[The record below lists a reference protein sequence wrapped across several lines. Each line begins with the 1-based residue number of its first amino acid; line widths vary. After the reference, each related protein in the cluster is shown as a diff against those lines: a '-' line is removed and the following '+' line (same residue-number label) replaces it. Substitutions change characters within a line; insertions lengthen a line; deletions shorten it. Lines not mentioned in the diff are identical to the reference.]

1 MGTVAAPRQVQ
12 RAAAVAKAA
21 TPLPPSRIAAPRGVV
36 QCAGTLKVSHPNDPA
51 EKEAEEVGK
60 RIANA
65 PPGTATSTGA
75 TSGLPMQSPHVAR
88 MMHAIV
94 QRESAVAHLLR
105 TCTPPTLRNNPV
117 VQRESGGSPHIASLQ
132 PGQPNVSANLA
143 AEISAARTGGK
154 PLPPSVRRFMEQR
167 FEADFR
173 DVRVHTD
180 EAAARRNRELGARAF
195 TVGGDIH
202 FGAGEFQ
209 PDSGAGRELIAH
221 ELTHTIQQGV
231 APQAPSAVQAVREQA
246 APQAQRDWTDYLP
259 SLPDPRSYVA
269 GKAANI
275 PGFTMLTVV
284 IGFNPITGDSVDRSA
299 GNILRGAIELIP
311 GGALIT
317 EALNNHGIFDK
328 ISAWVQTQF
337 DTLKDIGSGIWD
349 EIKAFIKGVSI
360 TDIGAL
366 DELWEKGKKIV
377 TSRIDQITAFA
388 EGLYDGIVSLIKESI
403 LKPIGAFA
411 RTTSGYPLLCSIM
424 GSDPITG
431 EPAPQDAETLMGG
444 FLTFIGEGE
453 LWAKMKNANAVPRAF
468 AWFNGAVE
476 ALKGFVSEIPG
487 LFVAAFEALEIMD
500 IILIPRAFEKLRNIF
515 GGFAGRFISWGAQA
529 AWDLLEIIFDVVKPG
544 AMAYVKR
551 TGAALKSIL
560 KNPIPFVGN
569 LVAAGK
575 LGFSQFSGN
584 FLKHLKAGLLE
595 WLRGALPGVYIPT
608 AFELKEILKFVL
620 SVLGLTW
627 ANMRVKLVKAVG
639 EPAVV
644 AMEEGFKIVVTLVK
658 EGPAAAW
665 EQLKESLG
673 NLGDM
678 AVGAITDFVVDM
690 VVTKAVPKIL
700 AMFIPG
706 AGFIGAII
714 SIYDTV
720 MVFVQKMTKI
730 AQVIGA
736 FINSIVQ
743 IAAGN
748 IGAAA
753 KRVESVLAGMLS
765 LAISFLAGFAGLN
778 KIGDKIMGVIQKIR
792 APIDKAIDGA
802 INWVVS
808 MAKKMFAKAF
818 GKDKKDERTPAQKQ
832 ADLDRAIA
840 EVETLQADPKATDK
854 SIRKGLAKIKS
865 KYKMQSLE
873 VVVDADTELEEK
885 LHVVGKIN
893 PEKSGSSKRIQ
904 KDGTVGPLG
913 ITRKMLSWK
922 ADTLKHFFKDKIWDK
937 LKKSLRGK
945 YEAAN
950 IAIRHKV
957 AISDTI
963 KNTDAAIAPK
973 KPDPAAEMLGGK
985 GYKVE
990 GTPKT
995 KPKIVATA
1003 RDLLQDANNDTSNLF
1018 LGDAKINSTEVKE
1031 RYDAGDTGDVMSKES
1046 IDQRSD
1052 YAETWG
1058 FTDEEFL
1065 VTVQR
1070 KSKRLGTERKTESRA
1085 DREAASKS

>member
-1 MGTVAAPRQVQ
+1 T
-12 RAAAVAKAA
+12 
-21 TPLPPSRIAAPRGVV
+21 
-36 QCAGTLKVSHPNDPA
+36 
-51 EKEAEEVGK
+51 
-60 RIANA
+60 
-65 PPGTATSTGA
+65 
-75 TSGLPMQSPHVAR
+75 
-88 MMHAIV
+88 
-94 QRESAVAHLLR
+94 
-105 TCTPPTLRNNPV
+105 
-117 VQRESGGSPHIASLQ
+117 HIASPQ
-132 PGQPNVSANLA
+132 EGRPNVAANLA
-143 AEISAARTGGK
+143 AEIRGARSSGN

-167 FEADFR
+167 LEADFSQ
-173 DVRVHTD
+173 VRIHTD
-180 EAAARRNRELGARAF
+180 TAAAKRNEALNARAF

-209 PDSGAGRELIAH
+209 PDHQAGRELIAH
-221 ELTHTIQQGV
+221 ELTHTIQQG
-231 APQAPSAVQAVREQA
+231 A
-246 APQAQRDWTDYLP
+246 APQAQAAVQRSMAVRETARPQAQRGLLDAVGEYLP
-259 SLPDPRSYVA
+259 SLPDPRSYIA

-275 PGFTMLTVV
+275 PGFTMFTVV

-299 GNILRGAIELIP
+299 GNILRGAIEMIP
-311 GGALIT
+311 GGTYIT

-328 ISAWVQTQF
+328 ISTWVQTQF

-349 EIKAFIKGVSI
+349 EISEFIKGISI

-366 DELWEKGKKIV
+366 DDLWERGKRIV
-377 TSRIDQITAFA
+377 TSRIDQIETFA
-388 EGLYDGIVSLIKESI
+388 VNLKDGIVDFIKNVI
-403 LKPIGAFA
+403 LRPIGEFA
-411 RTTSGYPLLCSIM
+411 RTTSGYPLLCSVL
-424 GSDPITG
+424 GHDPITG
-431 EPAPQDAETLMGG
+431 DAAPQDAETLLGA
-444 FLTFIGEGE
+444 FLTFVGQGE
-453 LWAKMKNANAVPRAF
+453 LWTTMQNAKAVPRAF
-468 AWFNGAVE
+468 AWFKGAVA
-476 ALKGFVSEIPG
+476 ALKGFVAEIPG
-487 LFVAAFEALEIMD
+487 LFVAAFKSLEIMD
-500 IILIPRAFEKLRNIF
+500 IVLIPRAFAKLADVF

-544 AMAYVKR
+544 IMGYVKR

-560 KNPIPFVGN
+560 KNPMPFVGN

-575 LGFSQFSGN
+575 LGFTQFAGN
-584 FLKHLKAGLLE
+584 FLTHLKAGLLE
-595 WLRGALPGVYIPT
+595 WLKGALPGVYIPT

-620 SVLGLTW
+620 SILGLTW
-627 ANMRVKLVKAVG
+627 ANMRAKLVKVVG
-639 EPAVV
+639 ETPVKL
-644 AMEEGFKIVVTLVK
+644 MEEGFSIVVTLVR

-665 EQLKESLG
+665 EQLKASLG
-673 NLGDM
+673 NLRDM
-678 AVGAITDFVVDM
+678 AIGAITDFVVDT
-690 VVTKAVPKIL
+690 VVTKAVPKIVS
-700 AMFIPG
+700 MFIPG

-714 SIYDTV
+714 SIYDTI

-736 FINSIVQ
+736 FVNSIVQ

-753 KRVESVLAGMLS
+753 KRVESVLAGLLS

-802 INWVVS
+802 INWVVA
-808 MAKKMFAKAF
+808 MAKKLFAKAF
-818 GKDKKDERTPAQKQ
+818 GKDKKDERTPQQKQ
-832 ADLDRAIA
+832 ADLDKAIA
-840 EVETLQADPKATDK
+840 EVEALQADPKATDK

-893 PEKSGSSKRIQ
+893 PEKTGSSKRIQ

-913 ITRKMLSWK
+913 ITRKMLSWT
-922 ADTLKHFFKDKIWDK
+922 ADTLKHFFADKIWDK

-945 YEAAN
+945 YEKAN

-973 KPDPAAEMLGGK
+973 KPDEAGTMLADK
-985 GYKVE
+985 GHPVE

-995 KPKIVATA
+995 KPKIVAAA
-1003 RDLLQDANNDTSNLF
+1003 RAFLQKANNDISNLF

-1031 RYDAGDTGDVMSKES
+1031 RYDAGDDGDVMSKAS
-1046 IDQRSD
+1046 VDQRSD

-1058 FTDEEFL
+1058 FQDEEFL

-1070 KSKRLGTERKTESRA
+1070 KSKRLGTERKTEGKAERA
-1085 DREAASKS
+1085 TA

>member
-1 MGTVAAPRQVQ
+1 
-12 RAAAVAKAA
+12 
-21 TPLPPSRIAAPRGVV
+21 
-36 QCAGTLKVSHPNDPA
+36 
-51 EKEAEEVGK
+51 
-60 RIANA
+60 
-65 PPGTATSTGA
+65 
-75 TSGLPMQSPHVAR
+75 
-88 MMHAIV
+88 
-94 QRESAVAHLLR
+94 
-105 TCTPPTLRNNPV
+105 
-117 VQRESGGSPHIASLQ
+117 
-132 PGQPNVSANLA
+132 
-143 AEISAARTGGK
+143 
-154 PLPPSVRRFMEQR
+154 
-167 FEADFR
+167 
-173 DVRVHTD
+173 
-180 EAAARRNRELGARAF
+180 
-195 TVGGDIH
+195 
-202 FGAGEFQ
+202 
-209 PDSGAGRELIAH
+209 
-221 ELTHTIQQGV
+221 
-231 APQAPSAVQAVREQA
+231 
-246 APQAQRDWTDYLP
+246 
-259 SLPDPRSYVA
+259 
-269 GKAANI
+269 
-275 PGFTMLTVV
+275 MLTVV

-311 GGALIT
+311 GGAYIT

-328 ISAWVQTQF
+328 ISAWAQTQF

-349 EIKAFIKGVSI
+349 EIKVFIKGVSI

-377 TSRIDQITAFA
+377 TSRIAQIEAFA
-388 EGLYDGIVSLIKESI
+388 VGLKDGIVSLIKEAI

-468 AWFNGAVE
+468 AWFNGAIE

-500 IILIPRAFEKLRNIF
+500 IILIPRAFDKLRNIF

-544 AMAYVKR
+544 AMSYVKR

-673 NLGDM
+673 NLRDM

-706 AGFIGAII
+706 AGFIGAIVA
-714 SIYDTV
+714 IYDTV

-832 ADLDRAIA
+832 ADLDKAIA

-893 PEKSGSSKRIQ
+893 PEKSGSTKRIQ

-937 LKKSLRGK
+937 LRKSLRGK
-945 YEAAN
+945 YEKAN

-973 KPDPAAEMLGGK
+973 KPEPAADMLGGK

-995 KPKIVATA
+995 KPKIVAAA

-1031 RYDAGDTGDVMSKES
+1031 RYDAGDDGDIMSKES
-1046 IDQRSD
+1046 VDQRSD

-1058 FTDEEFL
+1058 FEDEEFL

-1085 DREAASKS
+1085 DREAAAKP

>member
-1 MGTVAAPRQVQ
+1 MGSVVAPKQVQ

-21 TPLPPSRIAAPRGVV
+21 APLPPSRIAAPKGSVNGTI
-36 QCAGTLKVSHPNDPA
+36 QCASALKVSHPSDPA

-60 RIANA
+60 RVAHA
-65 PPGTATSTGA
+65 PPGTGGRTGA
-75 TSGLPMQSPHVAR
+75 STGLPMQSPYVAR
-88 MMHAIV
+88 MLQAIV

-117 VQRESGGSPHIASLQ
+117 VQREAHIASLQ
-132 PGQPNVSANLA
+132 PGQPNVSSNLA
-143 AEISAARTGGK
+143 AEIRGARSSGK
-154 PLPPSVRRFMEQR
+154 PLPPS
-167 FEADFR
+167 

-195 TVGGDIH
+195 TVGGDVH

-209 PDSGAGRELIAH
+209 PESSAGRELIAH
-221 ELTHTIQQGV
+221 ELTHTIQQG
-231 APQAPSAVQAVREQA
+231 AAAQAPSAVQRSVAVKEQS

-259 SLPDPRSYVA
+259 SLPDPRSYIA

-275 PGFTMLTVV
+275 PGFTMFTVV
-284 IGFNPITGDSVDRSA
+284 IGFNPISGDSVDRSA

-337 DTLKDIGSGIWD
+337 DTLKDIGSGVWD

-366 DELWEKGKKIV
+366 DELWEKGKKIL

-431 EPAPQDAETLMGG
+431 EPAPQDAEALMGG
-444 FLTFIGEGE
+444 FLNFIGEGE

-560 KNPIPFVGN
+560 KNPLPFVGN

-665 EQLKESLG
+665 EQLKQSLG
-673 NLGDM
+673 NLRDM

-720 MVFVQKMTKI
+720 MVFVQKMSKI

-840 EVETLQADPKATDK
+840 EVEALQADPKATDK

-922 ADTLKHFFKDKIWDK
+922 ADTLKHFFADKIWDK

-985 GYKVE
+985 GYKVD

-995 KPKIVATA
+995 KPKIVAAA

-1031 RYDAGDTGDVMSKES
+1031 RYDAGDSGDIMSQES
-1046 IDQRSD
+1046 VDQRND
-1052 YAETWG
+1052 YAENWG
-1058 FTDEEFL
+1058 FQDEEFL

-1070 KSKRLGTERKTESRA
+1070 KSKRLGTERKTEGRA
-1085 DREAASKS
+1085 DRKAASKP